1 MDTSKTWQELIKKYE
16 HNKLMIEFMNYCD
29 EYLFHIELE
38 ANMIQD
44 VWGWLICF
52 AETKG
57 WYLEYGDIMGENYLV
72 SVHNTNVRKNG
83 YTYGHPEE
91 KTLESAMFWC
101 ADKFFE
107 VVK

>member
-1 MDTSKTWQELIKKYE
+1 MTWQEILEKYKN
-16 HNKLMIEFMNYCD
+16 NKIMIEFMNYCD

-57 WYLEYGDIMGENYLV
+57 FLEVKSRMR
-72 SVHNTNVRKNG
+72 RKRVTNG
-83 YTYGHPEE
+83 YYYDESKNKWYSKDF
-91 KTLESAMFWC
+91 KTLEQAMLW
-101 ADKFFE
+101 AANRFFE
-107 VVK
+107 LANG